1 MPLSPYLFVT
11 SINELSIALQEAM
24 SNNEF
29 AGIVL
34 GPNCPPIHSL
44 LFADDLLVCGQATLQ
59 EASKMK
65 NIIQDFC
72 NRSGQI
78 PNWNK
83 SGIIFSK
90 NVNNDVR
97 QSIKQI
103 FHVPNIDNKFVHLGH
118 PLVLPGKNRNEAYN
132 FIIDKFKSKLSTY
145 KADKLS
151 HAARLELINSVFS
164 SIPVYY
170 MSNIIFTKKFIAK
183 LTAIIRTFWWTGVR
197 EESNSKSMCLK
208 AWKDICAPK
217 KDGGLGIRNLQAIN
231 QGLILTAAW
240 RIAEQPCDFLHVVL
254 KSKYFPNSSIWRP
267 NSNAPKS
274 AFWASIIKVLPILK
288 THCFY
293 QITQGNVSIWS
304 SPWCT
309 GWTHIYDSVIT
320 QPDNYIYPA
329 QVKDLWLTNQQVWN
343 NSLIDTLFQQPIA
356 DNIKSISIINSQEED
371 VLCWK
376 LTPSG
381 KCNAKSAY
389 WACLKN
395 LQDKGEPKPRQVQ
408 METKKLLKEVWKDK
422 SLIPRVQVFGWRF
435 LSKAMPTGARAGK
448 YSKHIS
454 KLCCRCGLEEDD
466 IHLFFHL
473 LLL

>member
-1 MPLSPYLFVT
+1 MNCPSLYKRPCK
-11 SINELSIALQEAM
+11 
-24 SNNEF
+24 NNDF

-197 EESNSKSMCLK
+197 EESSSKSMCLK

-240 RIAEQPCDFLHVVL
+240 RIAEQPCDFLHAVL
-254 KSKYFPNSSIWRP
+254 KSKYFPNSSFGAQIQMLP
-267 NSNAPKS
+267 N
-274 AFWASIIKVLPILK
+274 L
-288 THCFY
+288 
-293 QITQGNVSIWS
+293 
-304 SPWCT
+304 
-309 GWTHIYDSVIT
+309 
-320 QPDNYIYPA
+320 
-329 QVKDLWLTNQQVWN
+329 
-343 NSLIDTLFQQPIA
+343 
-356 DNIKSISIINSQEED
+356 
-371 VLCWK
+371 
-376 LTPSG
+376 PSG
-381 KCNAKSAY
+381 FLLSRF
-389 WACLKN
+389 CLYS
-395 LQDKGEPKPRQVQ
+395 KPTVS
-408 METKKLLKEVWKDK
+408 TK
-422 SLIPRVQVFGWRF
+422 SLKVMFLFGALLGVQV
-435 LSKAMPTGARAGK
+435 
-448 YSKHIS
+448 
-454 KLCCRCGLEEDD
+454 GLTSMT
-466 IHLFFHL
+466 L
-473 LLL
+473 L